1 MFWLRNKKNNFHT
14 AVTHY
19 YFGPGHHGHL
29 LVFEA
34 CAISC
39 ACLYVFNTSDLDN
52 HWITKNT
59 KKVLTIK
66 IERSHG
72 QDFMHNDNSNK
83 EIL

>member
-1 MFWLRNKKNNFHT
+1 MCRIC
-14 AVTHY
+14 
-19 YFGPGHHGHL
+19 HHGHL

-34 CAISC
+34 KAISTKISC
-39 ACLYVFNTSDLDN
+39 ARSYIFNTSDLDN
-52 HWITKNT
+52 HWIAKNM